1 MTTAATVGAVTVVE
15 QIEQPDRRDL
25 NHRIR
30 PAFPQLLGWQRV
42 FRQPRRRDT

>member
-1 MTTAATVGAVTVVE
+1 MTATVVVVAVTVVE
-15 QIEQPDRRDL
+15 QIEQPDQRDL

-30 PAFPQLLGWQRV
+30 SAFPQLLGWQRA